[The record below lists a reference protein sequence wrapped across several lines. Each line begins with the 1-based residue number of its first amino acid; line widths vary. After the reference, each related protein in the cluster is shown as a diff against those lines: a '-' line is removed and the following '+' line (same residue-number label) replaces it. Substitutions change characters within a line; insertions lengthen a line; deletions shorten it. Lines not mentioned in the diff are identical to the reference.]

1 MECEMATYGLNA
13 TPSQVPFT
21 GYSNTLGSGPANVP
35 ATVGYAYFNGIQQ
48 GDDRIAKMLRNG
60 GQTGGT
66 TSLIYALLGA
76 ATGGTATKT
85 KTRVVAQ
92 NGQNVGAPQIETINL
107 INRATTAADLTAI
120 QALFNRVVQ
129 PASYP
134 ADLSGNGGGGHVTY

>member
-1 MECEMATYGLNA
+1 MATYGLGA

-21 GYSNTLGSGPANVP
+21 GYTNSLGSGAANTP
-35 ATVGYAYFNGIQQ
+35 SSSGYAYFNGIQQ

-60 GQTGGT
+60 AQSAAT
-66 TSLIYALLGA
+66 TALMYALLGA
-76 ATGGTATKT
+76 GTGGTATKT
-85 KTRVVAQ
+85 KARVVAQ

>member
-1 MECEMATYGLNA
+1 MYVLLYTCVSIC
-13 TPSQVPFT
+13 PPIPPRVSKR
-21 GYSNTLGSGPANVP
+21 GYIIIWPVTHVH
-35 ATVGYAYFNGIQQ
+35 NGIQQ
-48 GDDRIAKMLRNG
+48 GDDKIAKMLRNG
-60 GQTGGT
+60 AQSAAT
-66 TSLIYALLGA
+66 TALMYALLGA
-76 ATGGTATKT
+76 GTGGTATKT
-85 KTRVVAQ
+85 KARVVAQ